1 MFRRR
6 VSGQIRVALSRQAA
20 VGLLG
25 PRQAGKT
32 TLARAVAEEVG
43 GVVVDLELSEDRAR
57 VADLPRFLRANEER
71 LVVFDEIHRLPE
83 VFAELRGSID
93 DGRRRGLGT
102 GRFLALGSASMQWL
116 RQSESLA
123 GRIEYLDLNPLDVGE
138 VESVA
143 GTPAGT
149 VDRLWLRG
157 GRPPSFLANSDEDS
171 VAFRRNLI
179 REYLE
184 NEVPRFRPGLSAP
197 TLERLWSKLA
207 RHQGRLL
214 NAAKLAASLARSAP
228 TVLAYLDLLEGLF
241 LLRRLPPRHLEVKK
255 RLVKSPRLYVRDPG
269 LLHALL
275 GIRDRNGLLGHPV
288 VGASWEGFVI
298 ETLLGAAPPGTLAGF
313 YRTGQGAEADLV
325 LDLPGR
331 PRPWA
336 IEVQRTSAPRRTRSF
351 TVACQDLEPERA
363 FVVHGGEHRFPLGPG
378 QEAIGLPEMAE
389 LLRAL

>member
-6 VSGQIRVALSRQAA
+6 ASDRIRVALRRQAA

-43 GVVVDLELSEDRAR
+43 GVVVDLEWSEDRAR

-83 VFAELRGSID
+83 VFAELRGFID

-102 GRFLALGSASMQWL
+102 GRFLTLGSASMQWL

-123 GRIEYLDLNPLDVGE
+123 GRIEYLDLSPLDVGE

-143 GTPAGT
+143 GSPAGT
-149 VDRLWLRG
+149 VNRLWLRG
-157 GRPPSFLANSDEDS
+157 GLPPSFLADSDEDS
-171 VAFRRNLI
+171 LAFRRNLI
-179 REYLE
+179 RAYLE
-184 NEVPRFRPGLSAP
+184 HDVPQFRPGLPALL
-197 TLERLWSKLA
+197 LERLWTMLA
-207 RHQGRLL
+207 HGQGGLL
-214 NAAKLAASLARSAP
+214 NTAKLAASLARSAP
-228 TVLAYLDLLEGLF
+228 TVLAYLALLEGLF
-241 LLRRLPPRHLEVKK
+241 LLRRLPPRHAKVKK
-255 RLVKSPRLYVRDPG
+255 RLVKSPRLYVRDTG

-275 GIRDRNGLLGHPV
+275 GIRDLNALLGHPV

-298 ETLLGAAPPGTLAGF
+298 ETLLGAAPPGTLPSF

-331 PRPWA
+331 QRPWVIA
-336 IEVQRTSAPRRTRSF
+336 VKRTSAPRPTRSF
-351 TVACQDLEPERA
+351 TVAGQDLDPERA
-363 FVVHGGEHRFPLGPG
+363 FVVHGGDQRFPLGPG
-378 QEAIGLPEMAE
+378 REAIGLPEMAE
-389 LLRAL
+389 LLRVS